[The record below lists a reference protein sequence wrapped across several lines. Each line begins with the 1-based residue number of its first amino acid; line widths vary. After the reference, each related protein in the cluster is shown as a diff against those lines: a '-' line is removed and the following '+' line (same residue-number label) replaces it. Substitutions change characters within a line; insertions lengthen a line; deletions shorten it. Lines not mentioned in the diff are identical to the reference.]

1 MRDLFNMLFDAF
13 MALELYIKVLIIVIF
28 LFTFF
33 G

>member
-1 MRDLFNMLFDAF
+1 MRDFFNLLFNAF
-13 MALELYIKVLIIVIF
+13 MALELYIKVIILVIF

>member
-1 MRDLFNMLFDAF
+1 MRDFFNLLFDAF
-13 MALELYIKVLIIVIF
+13 MALELYIKVIILVIF

>member
-1 MRDLFNMLFDAF
+1 MRDFFNLLVDTF
-13 MALELYIKVLIIVIF
+13 MALDLYIRVIILVIF

>member
-1 MRDLFNMLFDAF
+1 MRDFFNLLVDAF
-13 MALELYIKVLIIVIF
+13 MALDLYIRVIIIVVF

>member
-13 MALELYIKVLIIVIF
+13 MALELYIKVIIIVVF
-28 LFTFF
+28 LYTFF

>member
-1 MRDLFNMLFDAF
+1 MRDLFNMLFNAF
-13 MALELYIKVLIIVIF
+13 MALELYIRVIIIVVF

>member
-13 MALELYIKVLIIVIF
+13 MALDLYIRVLIIVVF

>member
-13 MALELYIKVLIIVIF
+13 MALELYIKVLIILVF